1 MKNQFIILLF
11 TLAVF
16 GQGFAQNNSPE
27 MITGQ
32 VVEQATDGSDGLPLI
47 GAHVHWLGSG
57 HGTATDLDG
66 NFEIQKE
73 PGVDQLIVSYTGYQS
88 DTVLVSGHEPL
99 VIQLSSAVM
108 LDEVKVSYRVKATE
122 ISTINPLKLE
132 QISEGELRKAAC
144 CNLSESFSTSP
155 SVDVSFTD
163 AVTGTRQIR
172 MLGLASPY
180 TNITQEN
187 MPGIR
192 GLNAIQGLSFIPGT
206 WVQDMQL
213 SKGAGSVINGYQS
226 IAGQI
231 NIELKKPDISERV
244 YANLYLSE
252 EGRKE
257 GNVNLARDLN
267 DKWSTA
273 LLLHGN
279 HNNSKSD
286 RNNDTF
292 MDHPIGQAFSGL

>member
-11 TLAVF
+11 TLAVV

-27 MITGQ
+27 MISGQ

-66 NFEIQKE
+66 NFEIQKA
-73 PGVDQLIVSYTGYQS
+73 PDVDQLIVSYTGYQS
-88 DTVLVSGHEPL
+88 DTVLVSAHEPL

-122 ISTINPLKLE
+122 ISTINPIKME
-132 QISEGELRKAAC
+132 QISETELRKAAC

-172 MLGLASPY
+172 LLGLASPY
-180 TNITQEN
+180 TVISREN

-192 GLNAIQGLSFIPGT
+192 GLNGIQGLTYIPGP
-206 WVQDMQL
+206 WVSSMQL
-213 SKGAGSVINGYQS
+213 NKGAGSVLDGFES

-231 NIELKKPDISERV
+231 NIELKKPHEAERMHLNV
-244 YANLYLSE
+244 YGNE

-257 GNVNLARDLN
+257 FNANFNQKIN
-267 DKWSTA
+267 DKWSTG

-279 HNNSKSD
+279 
-286 RNNDTF
+286 
-292 MDHPIGQAFSGL
+292 